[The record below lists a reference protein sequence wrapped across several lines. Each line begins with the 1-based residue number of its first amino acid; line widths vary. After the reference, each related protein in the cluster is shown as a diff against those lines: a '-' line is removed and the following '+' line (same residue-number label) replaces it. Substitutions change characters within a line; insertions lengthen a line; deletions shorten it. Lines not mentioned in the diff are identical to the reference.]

1 MGGGRGRAGM
11 KGRVRLATAPA
22 DIAALRALRIE
33 ALTDAPETFGST
45 LERELAR
52 TPSDWQ
58 RWFSPSAVFFLEI
71 DDIPRGLACG
81 VPDKTDATLGHLM
94 AMWVHP
100 DFRGTGGADDLVA
113 AVKQWAAESGRREV
127 HLQVV
132 EANARARRC
141 YERGGFRLTG
151 KSGILEHNGAVEV
164 EMVCEIP
171 TTSEA

>member
-1 MGGGRGRAGM
+1 MGGGYGRAGM
-11 KGRVRLATAPA
+11 SRRVRLATAPA

-58 RWFSPSAVFFLEI
+58 RWFSPSAVFFLEV

-81 VPDKTDATLGHLM
+81 VPDKIDATLGHLM

-100 DFRGTGGADDLVA
+100 DFRRTGGADDLVG

-127 HLQVV
+127 RLQVI
-132 EANARARRC
+132 EGNARARRC
-141 YERGGFRLTG
+141 YERAGFQLTG

-164 EMVCEIP
+164 EMACKMESVR
-171 TTSEA
+171 TA